1 MRLIIPNIIESYGRP
16 GNSIVMA
23 KKKIKSWCN
32 LVRLLQV
39 FFFITVDV
47 LLIGALGYVFGGR
60 CVMVLHACYSVLLCV
75 VLMEFCIGMYAAVRG
90 KL

>member
-1 MRLIIPNIIESYGRP
+1 M
-16 GNSIVMA
+16 
-23 KKKIKSWCN
+23 
-32 LVRLLQV
+32 
-39 FFFITVDV
+39 DV